1 MPDQFHRAT
10 VLRTSRPNK
19 VHSLVGDGQV
29 PPVLAVT
36 APGVVDAFGLEEGN
50 VVVRFEA
57 ARDARMFCG

>member
-1 MPDQFHRAT
+1 
-10 VLRTSRPNK
+10 
-19 VHSLVGDGQV
+19 
-29 PPVLAVT
+29 VLAVT